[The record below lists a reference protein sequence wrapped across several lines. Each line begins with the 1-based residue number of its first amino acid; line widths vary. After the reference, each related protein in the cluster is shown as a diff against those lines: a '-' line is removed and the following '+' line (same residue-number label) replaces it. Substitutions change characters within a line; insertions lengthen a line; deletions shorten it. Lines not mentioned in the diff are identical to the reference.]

1 MVELKYTK
9 GTPIECYKKI
19 LKVILSLDSS
29 IDPSVIDTQFNSVDI
44 LIDRFDRM
52 YSDTMEIDRIKGFL
66 VISKDLRYKQ
76 IIKEIGERH

>member
-1 MVELKYTK
+1 MVELKYPK

-29 IDPSVIDTQFNSVDI
+29 IDPNVIDTQFNVIDI

-52 YSDTMEIDRIKGFL
+52 YSDTIEIDKVKGFL
-66 VISKDLRYKQ
+66 QVSRDLRYKQ
-76 IIKEIGERH
+76 ITKER